1 MDYSNYLKGKKI
13 IFGIT
18 GGIAAY
24 KAANCVSALRRAGA
38 EVYVVMTKNATEF
51 ISPLTLKTLSEHSVI
66 TEMFNDDGYVTHISL
81 TEIADLFI
89 IAPASANCIAKYR
102 AGIADDMLTTMLLAY
117 NKDVLLVPSMND
129 NMLNHPATKENIE
142 VLQKRNVNFVMP
154 DTGKLATGKVGKGRF
169 PDQEKIMLK
178 IIELL
183 YVKPLINTISGNKFD
198 KLKEIMKSKNFL
210 VTCGATREYI
220 DPVRYISNGSS
231 GKMGFGFLNA
241 ISSLGGNVQTIA
253 ANYTDERIDWFS
265 PIKVEST
272 NELLEKIMANLNKID
287 WLIMAAAPSDYRVKE
302 EYDKKIKKSE
312 DQLNLSFI
320 KNKDIL
326 IEVRKRFDKLNIL
339 GFAAETNDIEKN
351 AKEKLKKKN
360 LNAICLNKVY
370 KDIEGFSQDK
380 NEIILIDKNDFTIKI
395 EKTDKEIA
403 AYLILYYLFKKEIE
417 D

>member
-89 IAPASANCIAKYR
+89 IAPSSANCIAKYR

-117 NKDVLLVPSMND
+117 DKDVLLVPSMND

-169 PDQEKIMLK
+169 PENEKIMLK

-198 KLKEIMKSKNFL
+198 KLKEIIKSNNFL

-253 ANYTDERIDWFS
+253 ANYTDERINWFS
-265 PIKVEST
+265 PIKAEST
-272 NELLEKIMANLNKID
+272 EEFLEKIMANLKNID

-351 AKEKLKKKN
+351 AKEKLEKKN

-380 NEIILIDKNDFTIKI
+380 NELIFIDKNNFTVKI

>member
-117 NKDVLLVPSMND
+117 DKDVLLVPSMND

-169 PDQEKIMLK
+169 PENEKIMLK

-198 KLKEIMKSKNFL
+198 KLKEIIKSNNFL

-253 ANYTDERIDWFS
+253 ANYTDERINWFS
-265 PIKVEST
+265 PIKAEST
-272 NELLEKIMANLNKID
+272 EEFLEKIMANLKNID

-351 AKEKLKKKN
+351 AKEKLEKKN

-380 NEIILIDKNDFTIKI
+380 NELIFIDKNNFTVKI